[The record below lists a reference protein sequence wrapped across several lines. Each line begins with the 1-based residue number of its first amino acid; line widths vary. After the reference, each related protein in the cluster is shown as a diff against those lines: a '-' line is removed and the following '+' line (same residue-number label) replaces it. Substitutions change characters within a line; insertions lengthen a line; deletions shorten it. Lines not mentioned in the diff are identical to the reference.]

1 MRTRS
6 AFRIMAT
13 AALAI
18 IILFPFLYAL
28 LASFFAASDFATSPA
43 RFIPEIWKTSNYSRI
58 AANRYFPTYVVN
70 SVLTGLMSTTIRMVV
85 AFLASYAFSHFRFKG
100 DSACLAFIILTL
112 FIPSDLLLSG
122 NYMTIQKLG
131 LLDTYAGIISTS
143 LLPASQILML
153 RQYFRSIPGSIRDSA
168 MMDGCS
174 DERYILSILLPISRA
189 LVSTFLLQG
198 FVGMFNSYLWPLLV
212 TNSPSVHEDGADRN
226 HDARLCREPRLRS
239 GLRRDSRRDRAIRRG
254 VHPDAQTYHGG
265 PVQGLHVHVRRK
277 RE

>member
-13 AALAI
+13 VVLALI
-18 IILFPFLYAL
+18 VLFPFLYAL

-43 RFIPEIWKTSNYSRI
+43 RFIPEVWNVSNYSRI

-70 SVLTGLMSTTIRMVV
+70 SVLTGLMSTSIRMVV

-212 TNSPSVHEDGADRN
+212 TNSPSMRTVQIGITMLGYAESLD
-226 HDARLCREPRLRS
+226 
-239 GLRRDSRRDRAIRRG
+239 
-254 VHPDAQTYHGG
+254 YG
-265 PVQGLHVHVRRK
+265 PVFAAIVVVTVPFVVAFILMRR
-277 RE
+277 RIMAALSRGYMFM

>member
-13 AALAI
+13 VVLALI
-18 IILFPFLYAL
+18 VLFPFLYAL

-43 RFIPEIWKTSNYSRI
+43 RFIPEVWKVSNYSRI

-70 SVLTGLMSTTIRMVV
+70 SVLTGLMSTSIRMVV

-198 FVGMFNSYLWPLLV
+198 SMRTVQIGITMLGYAESLDY
-212 TNSPSVHEDGADRN
+212 
-226 HDARLCREPRLRS
+226 
-239 GLRRDSRRDRAIRRG
+239 
-254 VHPDAQTYHGG
+254 G
-265 PVQGLHVHVRRK
+265 PVFAAIVVVTVPFVVAFILMRR
-277 RE
+277 RIMAALSRGYMFM